1 MNETKLEFFILCC
14 LQCLHLLLKLYFA
27 LFQDRMIGA
36 EELIPRKPKEGSH
49 LKQRPNYSLDFQAEL
64 SASGQ
69 APTGP
74 RLPIPTSSPAAVDS
88 ARLGLEGGGQRALV
102 IFKRDVVAQ
111 EVGAG
116 EKLNLAAE
124 MERDQRGG

>member
-1 MNETKLEFFILCC
+1 M
-14 LQCLHLLLKLYFA
+14 
-27 LFQDRMIGA
+27 
-36 EELIPRKPKEGSH
+36 
-49 LKQRPNYSLDFQAEL
+49 
-64 SASGQ
+64 
-69 APTGP
+69 
-74 RLPIPTSSPAAVDS
+74 PTSSPAAVDS

-124 MERDQRGG
+124 TGRDQSGGG